1 MDLVAIAEA
10 VAKSPYGLPLFL
22 LVVVWYTT
30 TLINKKDMYMETHIK
45 EDLEKAEEREQWYR
59 TILGSYQ
66 NYMQITIKHMTNI
79 DNNIRDIESSI
90 HDIESILHEGR
101 VHFESDNRDD
111 ETPSNTTD
119 GGRSLNHLR
128 SKLSGRKTR

>member
-45 EDLEKAEEREQWYR
+45 EDLQKAEEREKWYR
-59 TILGSYQ
+59 SCLEWYQ
-66 NYMQITIKHMTNI
+66 NYLKSNTEHMTNMS
-79 DNNIRDIESSI
+79 NDIK
-90 HDIESILHEGR
+90 DIESILIEGR
-101 VHFESDNRDD
+101 IHFESDNRDD
-111 ETPSNTTD
+111 ETPSNTTNR
-119 GGRSLNHLR
+119 GGGLNHLR
-128 SKLSGRKTR
+128 RKLSGRDTK